1 MRKQERG
8 RKEKKKI
15 QKCRNERQKKNG
27 DYGEKKD
34 SDHEDNG

>member
-8 RKEKKKI
+8 RKEKI
-15 QKCRNERQKKNG
+15 IHKCWNEREKKNG

-34 SDHEDNG
+34 SDHEDYG